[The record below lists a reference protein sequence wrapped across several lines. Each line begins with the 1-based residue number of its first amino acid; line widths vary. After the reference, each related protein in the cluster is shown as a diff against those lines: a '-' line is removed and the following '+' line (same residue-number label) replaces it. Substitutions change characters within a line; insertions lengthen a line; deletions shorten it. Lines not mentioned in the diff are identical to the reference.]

1 MDFVRI
7 HLASWPSSVRSRW
20 LAVALWRA
28 FPAFLPPSWKIW
40 RLLSK
45 TPATV
50 DGNHTAK
57 MDGKAVTRQKVAI
70 LIAGTVAR
78 FHLNTSAEHLVAPL
92 VQSGWE
98 VDYFSS
104 LFLGQ
109 PAPWKAKAEVKELEA
124 DWEFQQANETHIK
137 NIISQKLSSSGARVI
152 FNHVFSEQDV
162 DLAEKNFI
170 DTDMAFWPRPERRG
184 KTARNNFILM
194 WFAIL
199 WQKAKKY
206 ENMHGTYSYVIMLRD
221 DAYWFRD
228 FNLTQIL
235 ELRGIERLPGRPG
248 EGQLYSVLCDETHIS
263 TGDLDGLID
272 YFFLV
277 DPVAADIVCT
287 TYERII
293 QPPRFGDGWASFR
306 KKTHFHNSDLV
317 RWKCHMCFALTS
329 FFGKNILE
337 NTFSRRQLP
346 PGFSH
351 WGSLW
356 TFMFHHC
363 RLVVH
368 PTPSFF
374 FDCCT
379 EQL

>member
-1 MDFVRI
+1 MFGALHKLGIRGTVTRVGGFGHNFLFGALVPLRLKPVTAWKGTLKRI
-7 HLASWPSSVRSRW
+7 PSTFSTQLENSTTLVQDARDSGWESYLAPGS
-20 LAVALWRA
+20 
-28 FPAFLPPSWKIW
+28 
-40 RLLSK
+40 
-45 TPATV
+45 
-50 DGNHTAK
+50 AK

-104 LFLGQ
+104 LFLGR
-109 PAPWKAKAEVKELEA
+109 PAPWKAKAEMKELEA

-137 NIISQKLSSSGARVI
+137 NTISQKLSSSGARVI

-170 DTDMAFWPRPERRG
+170 DTDIAFWPRPERRG

-194 WFAIL
+194 WRNLAIL
-199 WQKAKKY
+199 WQKAKKH
-206 ENMHGTYSYVIMLRD
+206 ENMHGKYSYVIILRD

-263 TGDLDGLID
+263 TGDLGGLID

-277 DPVAADIVCT
+277 DRVAADIVCT

-293 QPPRFGDGWASFR
+293 QPTRFGDGWARFR
-306 KKTHFHNSDLV
+306 KKTHFHNSDSV

-337 NTFSRRQLP
+337 NTLSR
-346 PGFSH
+346 
-351 WGSLW
+351 
-356 TFMFHHC
+356 
-363 RLVVH
+363 
-368 PTPSFF
+368 
-374 FDCCT
+374 
-379 EQL
+379 